1 MKKLSVFILA
11 CLFASA
17 SAFAAEG
24 PTSAPIQKWTDANGV
39 VHYGDQAPDG
49 VKAET
54 LNIRL
59 SNSSVGSEMND
70 STDFGAAAPAPAK
83 PSVKITSPAPDTV
96 IRDNS
101 GEASV
106 TISADVKNLPS
117 GATTTFY
124 LDGVVRSS
132 GTQGTGFSLARVE
145 RGTHTAR
152 IAAVDE
158 QLAVCQCHTDQTIP
172 WRQRTAS

>member
-1 MKKLSVFILA
+1 MKKLSVLILA
-11 CLFASA
+11 CLFAAGSA
-17 SAFAAEG
+17 YAADG
-24 PTSAPIQKWTDANGV
+24 SKSAPIQKWTDSDGV
-39 VHYGDQAPDG
+39 VHYSDQAPSG
-49 VKAET
+49 VKTES
-54 LNIRL
+54 L
-59 SNSSVGSEMND
+59 SISLTNSSVGSEMND
-70 STDFGAAAPAPAK
+70 SKDFGPSATAPKK
-83 PSVKITSPAPDTV
+83 PSIKITSPEPDTV

-106 TISADVKNLPS
+106 TVSADVKNLPE

-152 IAAVDE
+152 IAVVDANGTE
-158 QLAVCQCHTDQTIP
+158 VASDQVSFTT
-172 WRQRTAS
+172 QRVSARR

>member
-54 LNIRL
+54 LNISL

-83 PSVKITSPAPDTV
+83 PSVKITSPRLT
-96 IRDNS
+96 
-101 GEASV
+101 
-106 TISADVKNLPS
+106 PS
-117 GATTTFY
+117 SATTP
-124 LDGVVRSS
+124 
-132 GTQGTGFSLARVE
+132 AR
-145 RGTHTAR
+145 
-152 IAAVDE
+152 
-158 QLAVCQCHTDQTIP
+158 P
-172 WRQRTAS
+172 P